1 MIDIVC
7 DLDRYHSAILFW

>member
-7 DLDRYHSAILFW
+7 DLARYHSAILFW

>member
-7 DLDRYHSAILFW
+7 DLARYHSGIVFW